1 MSCQGIRTLFWGH
14 LERHGRE
21 FCWEAI
27 WSGLS
32 SWEGLIGKVRVK
44 DWCPGAGERWMWPGP
59 RLQEWAWKGRMGSR
73 GVLGEGAVGH
83 GCWLEFGGVKEKL
96 MTEADQSPGISM
108 VLQISESSVC
118 LLPERRT
125 LHYLSRYSL
134 RKTTCESAKY
144 IALKRQL

>member
-1 MSCQGIRTLFWGH
+1 
-14 LERHGRE
+14 
-21 FCWEAI
+21 
-27 WSGLS
+27 
-32 SWEGLIGKVRVK
+32 
-44 DWCPGAGERWMWPGP
+44 
-59 RLQEWAWKGRMGSR
+59 MGSR
-73 GVLGEGAVGH
+73 GVLGGGAVGH

-134 RKTTCESAKY
+134 RKTTYESAKY